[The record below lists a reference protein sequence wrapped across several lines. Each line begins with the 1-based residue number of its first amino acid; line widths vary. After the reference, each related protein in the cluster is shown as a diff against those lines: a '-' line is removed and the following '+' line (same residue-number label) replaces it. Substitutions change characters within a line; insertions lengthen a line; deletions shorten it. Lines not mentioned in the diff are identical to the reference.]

1 MVVSHLLCS
10 EAEASSSSESQ
21 NGTHNSLPQVCLE
34 RMQNESRANANMRAF
49 VHALSSPRAPREGA
63 GFDYTNI
70 KLGSPLEFRG
80 EVVQPI
86 LESIK

>member
-34 RMQNESRANANMRAF
+34 RMQNESRANAMRAF

-63 GFDYTNI
+63 GFDTNI
-70 KLGSPLEFRG
+70 KLGRYGQGTLQ
-80 EVVQPI
+80 VD
-86 LESIK
+86 ESLARIQS